1 MAGAS
6 ATRAIIVALL
16 VAQIVSLVCCVA
28 GWAGVIDVDPEVRTL
43 VNAGRTRVLVTLLV
57 ADSGDEAVRAAA
69 IGRAQDTVLS
79 RLPPSHGSLL
89 RRYASVPLLSLE
101 IDATALLPL
110 EQMPDVVAAV
120 KLDRTAAPQ

>member
-1 MAGAS
+1 
-6 ATRAIIVALL
+6 
-16 VAQIVSLVCCVA
+16 
-28 GWAGVIDVDPEVRTL
+28 VIDVDPEVRRL
-43 VNAGRTRVLVTLLV
+43 VNAGRARVLVTLLV

-79 RLPPSHGSLL
+79 RLPRSHGSLL

-101 IDATALLPL
+101 IDAIALLAL

-120 KLDRTAAPQ
+120 RLDRTAAPQ